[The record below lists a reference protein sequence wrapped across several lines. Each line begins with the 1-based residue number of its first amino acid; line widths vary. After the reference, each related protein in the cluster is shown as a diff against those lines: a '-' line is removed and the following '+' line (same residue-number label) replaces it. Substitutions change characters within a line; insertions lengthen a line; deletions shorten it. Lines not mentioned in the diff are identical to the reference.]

1 MSQKILSTEP
11 QAGTKGSPRRTDGR
25 CNRRRHQALCHE
37 HRAPSACH
45 TTPEPRQGSGEPST
59 IKPHRIHG
67 NNLKPFFLASA
78 DAQRFHRHHP
88 RGHLHGHWRPPTTR
102 YVSHQAAGATASF
115 QQHTHTWQSN
125 KHMVRSS
132 SPPGRAV
139 HESACRHSHQC
150 QRTSLGTCCMQAVA
164 PNAKMRRDQASDF
177 QKLAL

>member
-45 TTPEPRQGSGEPST
+45 TTPEPWQGSGEPST

-78 DAQRFHRHHP
+78 NAQRFRRHHP
-88 RGHLHGHWRPPTTR
+88 RGHLHGHWRPPATR

-115 QQHTHTWQSN
+115 QRHTHVAKQQARGQKQLTPGACGPRVS
-125 KHMVRSS
+125 VRAQ
-132 SPPGRAV
+132 PPTSTDLTGHLLYAGCRAK
-139 HESACRHSHQC
+139 C
-150 QRTSLGTCCMQAVA
+150 
-164 PNAKMRRDQASDF
+164 
-177 QKLAL
+177 